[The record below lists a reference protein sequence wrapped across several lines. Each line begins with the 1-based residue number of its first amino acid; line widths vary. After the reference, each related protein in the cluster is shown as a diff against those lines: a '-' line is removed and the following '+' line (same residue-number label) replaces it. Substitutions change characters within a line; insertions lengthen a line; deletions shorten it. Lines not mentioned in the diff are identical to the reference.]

1 MAGPIPGAASSIAS
15 AVSIAAASS
24 VTYEHDS
31 GQCYFF
37 ELWADVSTDAS
48 STAGV
53 NVSVRRKTGASGTP
67 ASAGLSKSVAA
78 AGVSDVLYLGIFD
91 AGTVD
96 IVVENTDATYAAT
109 LNNLYV
115 RSAI

>member
-37 ELWADVSTDAS
+37 ELWADVTTDAS

-53 NVSVRRKTGASGTP
+53 IVSVRRKTGASGTP
-67 ASAGLSKSVAA
+67 ASAGLSKSIAA
-78 AGVSDVLYLGIFD
+78 AGANDVLYLGIYD

-96 IVVENTDATYAAT
+96 IVIANDDATYAAT

-115 RSAI
+115 RSAA